1 MNCKP
6 GDLALVVKGR
16 NRGKV
21 VTCLRLLK
29 GGTELE
35 HGVTR
40 DDEAVWELDRE
51 LSWPEG
57 AAAAICDRGLMPI
70 RPLPGEPVED
80 ITERPIKRGAS
91 A

>member
-21 VTCLRLLK
+21 VTCVRLLN
-29 GGTELE
+29 GGPQLE
-35 HGVTR
+35 QGVIR
-40 DDEAVWELDRE
+40 DDEAVWELDRV

-57 AAAAICDRGLMPI
+57 PAAAICDHGLMPI
-70 RPLPGEPVED
+70 RPLPGEPIED
-80 ITERPIKRGAS
+80 ITERPIKRGSPA
-91 A
+91 

>member
-21 VTCLRLLK
+21 VTCVRLLN
-29 GGTELE
+29 GGTQLE
-35 HGVTR
+35 HGVIR
-40 DDEAVWELDRE
+40 DDEAVWELDRV

-57 AAAAICDRGLMPI
+57 AAAAICDHALMPI
-70 RPLPGEPVED
+70 RPPASDESDTADQDLPAEC
-80 ITERPIKRGAS
+80 GA
-91 A
+91 

>member
-1 MNCKP
+1 MNCKA

-35 HGVTR
+35 HGVIR

-57 AAAAICDRGLMPI
+57 PAAAICDHGLMPI
-70 RPLPGEPVED
+70 RPPASDESDTADQDLPAEC
-80 ITERPIKRGAS
+80 A